1 MGRTVCQ
8 VREQHM
14 WMPGGRKESS
24 DFKEP
29 IEAKWGC
36 DLLNEFAK

>member
-1 MGRTVCQ
+1 
-8 VREQHM
+8 
-14 WMPGGRKESS
+14 MPGKGTAHVDTWRPEGEESS

-36 DLLNEFAK
+36 DLLNEQV